1 MPGNMDMTYYIVVNA
16 YASFPTL
23 KMLVNALWIATQIHR
38 ASKSMFG
45 GVAVGC
51 NGPRTIG

>member
-1 MPGNMDMTYYIVVNA
+1 MDTTHYIVVNA

-38 ASKSMFG
+38 ASKSMFRG
-45 GVAVGC
+45 IAVRC